1 MRFSILVIVK
11 EDDGSTLRGDNKKM
25 VSSLRIP
32 VGIDSSFFG
41 AFEIGKC
48 KMLFRGWFLLQFEF
62 SRERFS
68 AFELSRRIVLAAG
81 RPQLTK
87 KLIASR

>member
-32 VGIDSSFFG
+32 VGIDSSTRTRFLELLKLKNARCFFAAG
-41 AFEIGKC
+41 SCYNFNSVE
-48 KMLFRGWFLLQFEF
+48 
-62 SRERFS
+62 S
-68 AFELSRRIVLAAG
+68 AFGHLS
-81 RPQLTK
+81 
-87 KLIASR
+87 